1 MVWERDLIM
10 FIVADENNRMVAV
23 DSTEGMQVF
32 RCKELSVGESTLVL
46 RYAVVDGDIKDMYPG
61 KTDAEVTDTLA
72 SAGKAQDAKVSVS
85 IPKLAFYNRL
95 TPNEWKMF
103 YSSEKDHPAL
113 SFAKDMLGMSTTIHL
128 SDEWVISFVENLVL
142 LAILTEDRAKE
153 VLRTV

>member
-1 MVWERDLIM
+1 M

-32 RCKELSVGESTLVL
+32 RCKELSAGESTLVL

-61 KTDAEVTDTLA
+61 KTDAEVMDTLA
-72 SAGKAQDAKVSVS
+72 SAGKAQEGTVSES

-103 YSSEKDHPAL
+103 YSLEKDHPAL
-113 SFAKDMLGMSTTIHL
+113 SFAKDMLGMSTIIHL